1 MPDVPDVQQEPDR
14 FVLMPADYQV
24 IKMDELRTFELDEP
38 HLAQA
43 LTLARATTI
52 SAVTGPIWVTIEG
65 EADDIWL
72 YAGQRIKVPGGRR
85 VWLSGDHDGARFTV
99 QTHGLRFGGDRWVG
113 LFGAAV
119 ARLTRTLPTRSA

>member
-1 MPDVPDVQQEPDR
+1 
-14 FVLMPADYQV
+14 
-24 IKMDELRTFELDEP
+24 MDELRTFELDEP

-43 LTLARATTI
+43 LTLARAATI

-72 YAGQRIKVPGGRR
+72 YAGQRVKVPRSRR
-85 VWLSGDHDGARFTV
+85 VWLSADHEGARFTV
-99 QTHGLRFGGDRWVG
+99 QTHGRRLGGDRWMG
-113 LFGAAV
+113 LLSAAA